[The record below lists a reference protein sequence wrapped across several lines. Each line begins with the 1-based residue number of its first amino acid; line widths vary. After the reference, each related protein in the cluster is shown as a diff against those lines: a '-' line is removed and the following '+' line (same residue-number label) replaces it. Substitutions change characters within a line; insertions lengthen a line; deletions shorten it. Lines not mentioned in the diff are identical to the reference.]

1 MLLIEKRLC
10 IVPCA
15 GVAKFTPPKLL
26 AREPENDTDP
36 DEALKKMKDNDKSL
50 TDLNLNNIRVS
61 INMPVTLRLSI
72 HCCQVGFDVN
82 LPRHIQN

>member
-1 MLLIEKRLC
+1 MRLC
-10 IVPCA
+10 IVTYT

-61 INMPVTLRLSI
+61 INPPMKQQQKVFVCS
-72 HCCQVGFDVN
+72 Q
-82 LPRHIQN
+82 